1 MDIDKTTALIRR
13 TLGVS
18 LTVSEVK
25 ALLIETEQ
33 ELNRQAPHLDVRLL
47 FRVDRLKQ
55 ALDLDQD

>member
-33 ELNRQAPHLDVRLL
+33 ELNRQTPYLDTRLL
-47 FRVDRLKQ
+47 FRRDKLKQ
-55 ALDLDQD
+55 ALGQP